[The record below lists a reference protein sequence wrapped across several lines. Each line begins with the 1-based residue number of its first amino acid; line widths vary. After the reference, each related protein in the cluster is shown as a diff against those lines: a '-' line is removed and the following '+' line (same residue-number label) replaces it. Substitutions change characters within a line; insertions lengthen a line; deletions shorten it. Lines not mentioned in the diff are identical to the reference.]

1 MLHEVEASSRAPL
14 VIWQALA
21 GARALISGGGSL
33 VQDVTSVR
41 SALYYL
47 GTMRA
52 AQARGVPV
60 AAIGQGIGPLRRPW
74 LRAMTRSVFQR
85 AAVISVRDGASAE
98 TLSAMGVTRPI
109 HRGADLAFLMAPAP
123 QDRVRALLARSGL
136 DASGLRIGLAVRD
149 WPGLLAPG
157 ALGEEVGR
165 FAQARGAAVAILP
178 FDRVR
183 DRAASVA
190 AAVAAGGRVIDAV
203 SPQELLGVIGALDL
217 VVAVR
222 LHALIFAAALAV
234 PAVGVAYDP
243 KVPAFA
249 AEAGL
254 TEPLPVGASARALR
268 GALEAAW
275 EARTEVRR
283 RMEALV
289 PGFRLS
295 AAESVGAAATL
306 LARPPAGA

>member
-1 MLHEVEASSRAPL
+1 MLRPREASSRAPL
-14 VIWQALA
+14 AIWQALA

-47 GTMRA
+47 STMRA

-109 HRGADLAFLMAPAP
+109 HQGADLAFLMAPAP

-165 FAQARGAAVAILP
+165 FAQTRGAAVAILP

-190 AAVAAGGRVIDAV
+190 AAVAAGG
-203 SPQELLGVIGALDL
+203 GAGG
-217 VVAVR
+217 
-222 LHALIFAAALAV
+222 AAA
-234 PAVGVAYDP
+234 G
-243 KVPAFA
+243 
-249 AEAGL
+249 
-254 TEPLPVGASARALR
+254 ALR

-295 AAESVGAAATL
+295 AAESVGAATTL
-306 LARPPAGA
+306 LARPPAGASGG